1 MEIAAGSLVLIVE
14 QVFVHPFKVQGVVE
28 CLTDS
33 NILEYRTLC
42 IENKSLSRGW
52 RLVSNFLFLNQTL
65 VKITTSVRGRPELGL
80 VLFT

>member
-1 MEIAAGSLVLIVE
+1 M
-14 QVFVHPFKVQGVVE
+14 
-28 CLTDS
+28 
-33 NILEYRTLC
+33 EYRTLC